1 MWELWANWLS
11 PKVLKSCPK
20 CKKKSPNL
28 VTLMLTFLFSRPSTT
43 TVKLLVVTNDSK
55 LKQKKCTYYW
65 AIFLTHLINWKTQPN
80 LSNTN
85 LTWTLHLN
93 IDIGNGEVCKLLQI
107 YNSYTT
113 LGIQLGQWLCLS
125 WQSGRFWHQR
135 FAVRI
140 LPLAKF
146 YWYCLLSTRYIEKT
160 KIKKK
165 RPGMAH
171 LKKHMAEM
179 CLLVLTYRG
188 LDH

>member
-140 LPLAKF
+140 LILAKF
-146 YWYCLLSTRYIEKT
+146 LLILFTVNYVYWKDENKEKEAGNGPF
-160 KIKKK
+160 KKTHFK
-165 RPGMAH
+165 
-171 LKKHMAEM
+171 LN
-179 CLLVLTYRG
+179 T
-188 LDH
+188 